1 MLSDSISLRG
11 APLLSSLSE
20 RGARA
25 SCLELYGAKG
35 FIIAGRVRKGCNH
48 PNYLISDTKVKRYRM
63 SPRSPTIISRLTPCL
78 FSDVNLIDKKKIRNC
93 IYYIEKAFC
102 RFISFYTTLNATFSK
117 CINIYDLWGILVC
130 IFYKIRFY
138 FDSTSSVFWW
148 TLYCITSNAIN
159 ASQVNVHYL
168 KWSKIKQNFILC
180 WGHLMI

>member
-1 MLSDSISLRG
+1 MIVIVRCSGSISGDKSCLSFRHGIDFHAFQPVIGMLCDSISLRG

-48 PNYLISDTKVKRYRM
+48 PNYLISDTKVKCYRM

-93 IYYIEKAFC
+93 IYITQNRHFADLS
-102 RFISFYTTLNATFSK
+102 RFIRL
-117 CINIYDLWGILVC
+117 
-130 IFYKIRFY
+130 
-138 FDSTSSVFWW
+138 
-148 TLYCITSNAIN
+148 
-159 ASQVNVHYL
+159 
-168 KWSKIKQNFILC
+168 
-180 WGHLMI
+180 

>member
-1 MLSDSISLRG
+1 MYLSDVLDQYQGIKAVCRSDMELTSMLFS
-11 APLLSSLSE
+11 PLLACFLIPYHWGE
-20 RGARA
+20 PRCWVLYQRGGARA

-102 RFISFYTTLNATFSK
+102 RFISFYTTLNAAFFK
-117 CINIYDLWGILVC
+117 MHKHLWPLRYISLYIL
-130 IFYKIRFY
+130 
-138 FDSTSSVFWW
+138 
-148 TLYCITSNAIN
+148 
-159 ASQVNVHYL
+159 
-168 KWSKIKQNFILC
+168 
-180 WGHLMI
+180 

>member
-1 MLSDSISLRG
+1 MLCDSISLRG

-63 SPRSPTIISRLTPCL
+63 SPRSPMIISRLTLCL

-93 IYYIEKAFC
+93 LCYIEKAF
-102 RFISFYTTLNATFSK
+102 ISFYTLNTAFFK
-117 CINIYDLWGILVC
+117 M
-130 IFYKIRFY
+130 
-138 FDSTSSVFWW
+138 
-148 TLYCITSNAIN
+148 
-159 ASQVNVHYL
+159 HE
-168 KWSKIKQNFILC
+168 
-180 WGHLMI
+180 HL

>member
-1 MLSDSISLRG
+1 MIVFVRCSGSISGDKSCLSFRHGIDFHAFQPVIGMLSDSISLRG

-20 RGARA
+20 KGARA

-93 IYYIEKAFC
+93 IYYIEQAFC
-102 RFISFYTTLNATFSK
+102 RFISFYTTLNAAFFK
-117 CINIYDLWGILVC
+117 MH
-130 IFYKIRFY
+130 K
-138 FDSTSSVFWW
+138 
-148 TLYCITSNAIN
+148 
-159 ASQVNVHYL
+159 
-168 KWSKIKQNFILC
+168 
-180 WGHLMI
+180 HL

>member
-78 FSDVNLIDKKKIRNC
+78 FSDVNLIDKKKNKEL
-93 IYYIEKAFC
+93 YILH
-102 RFISFYTTLNATFSK
+102 RI
-117 CINIYDLWGILVC
+117 GILQIYLVLYDFKRR
-130 IFYKIRFY
+130 IFQ
-138 FDSTSSVFWW
+138 
-148 TLYCITSNAIN
+148 NA
-159 ASQVNVHYL
+159 
-168 KWSKIKQNFILC
+168 
-180 WGHLMI
+180 